1 MQNALLFLVMSLIW
15 GLTWIAA
22 KAGVNAVPPI
32 FFVAIRYLLVGTAML
47 ALVSGVSGL
56 FALSKVARIVLTG
69 ALVNVGTYSL
79 LFWAIQSVPSGV
91 AGLINLAL
99 TPVALFGFAILVGD
113 EEASWRHAFS
123 LILGLTGL
131 GLLFFDKVG
140 TGATDIWGVV
150 AIVLGT
156 FSYALGSVLSRPL
169 LETASAAQVTAAQAV
184 VGGVGLMALSVLLEP
199 LSRASWTGLLAPAPV
214 AGLLFLVIAGT
225 FVAYTIYL
233 QLVRDW
239 GAPRAGLY
247 AFVSPVIALLS
258 GWAVFDEPIGWRE
271 LLATLLLFGAAS
283 VALTPAF
290 GSSPASRLAKG
301 RG

>member
-1 MQNALLFLVMSLIW
+1 MQNVVLFLGMSLIW

-32 FFVAIRYLLVGTAML
+32 FFVAVRYMLVAVAML
-47 ALVSGVSGL
+47 AWVSGVSGM
-56 FALSKVARIVLTG
+56 FAPSKVIRIVLTG

-99 TPVALFGFAILVGD
+99 TPVALFGFAILAGD
-113 EEASWRHAFS
+113 EEASWRHAIS
-123 LILGLTGL
+123 LSLGLMGL
-131 GLLFFDKVG
+131 GLLFLDKVG
-140 TGATDIWGVV
+140 TGATDVWGVV

-156 FSYALGSVLSRPL
+156 LSYALGTVLSRPL
-169 LETASAAQVTAAQAV
+169 LESASAIQVTAAQAV
-184 VGGVGLMALSVLLEP
+184 VGGIGLMMLSLMFEP
-199 LSRASWTGLLAPAPV
+199 LSRASWAGLFSPGPL

-233 QLVRDW
+233 RLVKDW

-247 AFVSPVIALLS
+247 AFVSPVVALLS

-271 LLATLLLFGAAS
+271 ILATFLLFGAAS

-290 GSSPASRLAKG
+290 ARLRA
-301 RG
+301 RSEWP